1 MYFKSSTE
9 KNDGVLPGVW
19 TGYKAK
25 AMADVKNDILANVFW
40 EGFPLSLY
48 IDTIRV
54 LWSVKCN
61 ELIVQLANQR
71 AVCQAGIFCYANILI
86 DRTTQAAS

>member
-1 MYFKSSTE
+1 MYFKSIE
-9 KNDGVLPGVW
+9 EENDGVLAAVW
-19 TGYKAK
+19 TGYEAK
-25 AMADVKNDILANVFW
+25 EMANMENDILANVFW

-71 AVCQAGIFCYANILI
+71 AACQAGIFCYANILI